1 MVNVKVLRA
10 VIIIESIQLEIHGLI
25 VAHGLLSFFNG
36 ADQSV
41 KTLDGFLRFSLGQ
54 TGFIFLL
61 CQEGLQ
67 LFVLSTQIIDFL
79 NKGTNTIG

>member
-41 KTLDGFLRFSLGQ
+41 QTLAAYQRISLGQ
-54 TGFIFLL
+54 TRFIFHM
-61 CQEGLQ
+61 
-67 LFVLSTQIIDFL
+67 
-79 NKGTNTIG
+79 